1 MSDEPRKPATVDDE
15 VVRVADLRPLLRA
28 LLEAALPIP
37 EVEEVRA
44 KLCRLQEDAQDL
56 ADRLEYMSDDLDMLP
71 KRDDRRWNALQAA
84 ERIGPLAE
92 ALHEE
97 ACRLHPATDQ
107 TAKRAFGRRMA

>member
-28 LLEAALPIP
+28 LLEAAVPIP

-44 KLCRLQEDAQDL
+44 ELNSLQERAQDL
-56 ADRLEYMSDDLDMLP
+56 ADRLENLSDDLDTLP
-71 KRDDRRWNALQAA
+71 KRDDRRRGALQIA

-97 ACRLHPATDQ
+97 ACRLHPATNQ
-107 TAKRAFGRRMA
+107 AAERAFGRRTA